1 MTEFEFEFPVK
12 ILITFLMVGE
22 ALRPQLF
29 LPAALNKQMLFC
41 FWLACH
47 EEANSHFA
55 INI

>member
-12 ILITFLMVGE
+12 ILITFFVEDE

-29 LPAALNKQMLFC
+29 LPASLNKQMLFC